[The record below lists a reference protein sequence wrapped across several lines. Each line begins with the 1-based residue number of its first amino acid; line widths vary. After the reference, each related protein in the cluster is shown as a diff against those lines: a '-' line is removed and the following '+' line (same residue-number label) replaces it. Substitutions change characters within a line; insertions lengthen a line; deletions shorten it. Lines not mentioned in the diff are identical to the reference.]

1 LEKPLALRCK
11 TLGYFRRST
20 TDEVAGV
27 LALVTLVRF
36 CGVQNF
42 IPTEPNAGITTV
54 VPGLVGC
61 PSSATNNRVVGSL
74 SIRRGCFGGPLIQRL
89 KNFAG
94 RVARDN
100 VAVPTIE
107 YTIVFAI
114 VMALVLMS
122 AAYVGTW
129 IAEKWFLLTAKLT

>member
-1 LEKPLALRCK
+1 MSQFSNEQPCGRYPLH
-11 TLGYFRRST
+11 S
-20 TDEVAGV
+20 E
-27 LALVTLVRF
+27 
-36 CGVQNF
+36 
-42 IPTEPNAGITTV
+42 
-54 VPGLVGC
+54 GL
-61 PSSATNNRVVGSL
+61 L
-74 SIRRGCFGGPLIQRL
+74 WGPLIQRL
-89 KNFAG
+89 KKFAG